1 MNLLKNNMR
10 IAVCIS
16 GQPRTWRTSID
27 NIKSYFNIG
36 AHVDYFIHTWD
47 TNTYRNSNEV
57 VTQKKDYKIIGNERE
72 EIKAAFNPLL
82 MDYDEYSFEK
92 YGRNWQA
99 LFYSFMRSVW
109 LKKQYEIQND
119 FVYDMVIKTR
129 FDINYYQDGFAKP
142 MIPFKKFY
150 LHKINPLTAYTVNN
164 TFGRF
169 PTEFNYPSFDD
180 VFFYSDSPTM
190 DIISNLYR
198 WNKDII
204 ERADEKRKYGHF
216 IEDVENFCG
225 PGVLLYRYLKLWNI
239 HPHCE
244 IPIPYYVVR
253 KEAEDLGLN
262 GLNDW
267 HKIYKISR
275 DYYNNIT
282 IAEENR
288 KKII

>member
-1 MNLLKNNMR
+1 MK

-16 GQPRTWRTSID
+16 GQSRTWRTAID

-36 AHVDYFIHTWD
+36 AEVDYFIHTWD
-47 TNTYRNSNEV
+47 TNTYRNSNEI
-57 VTQKKDYKIIGNERE
+57 VTQKKDYKIVGNEEE
-72 EIKAAFNPLL
+72 EIKTAFNPVLFES
-82 MDYDEYSFEK
+82 DEYTFEN

-99 LFYSFMRSVW
+99 LFYSFMKSVW
-109 LKKQYEIQND
+109 LKKQYEIKND
-119 FVYDMVIKTR
+119 FVYDIVVKTR
-129 FDINYYQDGFAKP
+129 FDINFYQDGFAKP
-142 MIPFKKFY
+142 PIPFKKFY

-180 VFFYSDSPTM
+180 VFFYSDSTTM

-198 WNKDII
+198 WNQKII
-204 ERADEKRKYGHF
+204 ESADEKRKYGHF
-216 IEDVENFCG
+216 IDDIENFCG

-253 KEAEDLGLN
+253 KEAEELGLN
-262 GLNDW
+262 GLTDW
-267 HKIYKISR
+267 QKIYKISR

-282 IAEENR
+282 IAEEN
-288 KKII
+288 KNKLI